1 MSGNL
6 AYFCMIDIVYNGR
19 VPACGVFCGG
29 CPNYTRIKKPCE
41 GAEYSDRCERCKT
54 FHLCC
59 KEKGITHCFQ
69 CRIFPCSKFKSFTKR
84 WLKYGQ
90 DFVENQRVL
99 ALGTNVFLDKYNR
112 MIHFE
117 TERLII
123 KEVSIVEE
131 LKALLSI
138 YTQEVNMRYI
148 QSGKYDWTFQEL
160 ENRYKAINETGYP
173 KGYGMFAVKL
183 RGENKVIGEAGL
195 FNSFSDPKK
204 MEVGYIIDQMYWN
217 KGYGTEVCKGLID
230 YAFNRLGCTELIARM
245 YDQNTGSV
253 RVCEKLGFELVLTGE
268 TENKKVFREYR
279 KTSVY

>member
-1 MSGNL
+1 
-6 AYFCMIDIVYNGR
+6 
-19 VPACGVFCGG
+19 
-29 CPNYTRIKKPCE
+29 
-41 GAEYSDRCERCKT
+41 
-54 FHLCC
+54 
-59 KEKGITHCFQ
+59 
-69 CRIFPCSKFKSFTKR
+69 
-84 WLKYGQ
+84 
-90 DFVENQRVL
+90 
-99 ALGTNVFLDKYNR
+99 
-112 MIHFE
+112 
-117 TERLII
+117 
-123 KEVSIVEE
+123 
-131 LKALLSI
+131 
-138 YTQEVNMRYI
+138 
-148 QSGKYDWTFQEL
+148 
-160 ENRYKAINETGYP
+160 
-173 KGYGMFAVKL
+173 MFAVKL